1 MNLPSTTF
9 DVERVMQRVHAELER
24 RRQAQASS
32 AGASRD
38 LGPSPGR
45 GHRVAI
51 NALLAFHDREF
62 IERAYLAV
70 LGRYPDCDGERTFL
84 TRLRD
89 GRLTKAEVLG
99 RLRFSP
105 EGRVRAAQVPG
116 LLPAF
121 VLQSLF
127 RLPLIGFALSWL
139 NWCLRLPL
147 LVRNFQTM
155 EAHSHGVHARLRE
168 QLQVQAEEME
178 RLRGALRDQGARD
191 RDPAELG
198 EAAVSARFAAF
209 QADSE
214 RQLRRL
220 AQGLDATRSALEQGL
235 AGVHQSGL
243 EERAGR
249 EAHCHQLGAA
259 MDALGASHALRM
271 AAVDA
276 GIERLRADLAALT
289 ARVGQAMAALGD
301 AEAVAGMGEGGLLAR
316 LQQLQKATAA
326 LAADAALGQLR
337 QEQQRRAQERSLLDA
352 FYLEFENRFRGSREV
367 VKQRAAHYL
376 PIIAACD
383 AGSEA
388 APILDIG
395 CGRGEWLE
403 LLAEHGR
410 RANGID
416 INEGMLAECR
426 SRGLEV
432 QAADAC
438 THLAALPAGSLGAI
452 TAIHVVEHLRFAE
465 LVQLVDQ
472 CLRALRPGGV
482 LILETP
488 NPENLQVG
496 ACNFYMD
503 PTHGNPLPPLL
514 LDYLVQSRGFARSEI
529 HRLRED
535 RNEAAPIASLPEA
548 ASGDPEMQARIN
560 AVVAT
565 LNPLLHAAPDYAVV
579 AYKA

>member
-1 MNLPSTTF
+1 
-9 DVERVMQRVHAELER
+9 MQRVHAELER
-24 RRQAQASS
+24 RRQAQAST
-32 AGASRD
+32 AGASGD
-38 LGPSPGR
+38 AGPSPGR
-45 GHRVAI
+45 EHRQTLD
-51 NALLAFHDREF
+51 ALLAFHDREF
-62 IERAYLAV
+62 IQRAYLAV
-70 LGRYPDCDGERTFL
+70 LGRHPDSDGERTFL

-99 RLRFSP
+99 RLRYSP
-105 EGRVRAAQVPG
+105 EGRARRVKVRG

-121 VLQSLF
+121 ALQTLF
-127 RLPLIGFALSWL
+127 RVPLIGFVLSWA

-155 EAHSHGVHARLRE
+155 EAHSHGIHTRLHE
-168 QLQVQAEEME
+168 QLQVQAEEIE
-178 RLRGALRDQGARD
+178 RLRSALRDQAARKQVARE
-191 RDPAELG
+191 RDPAALG
-198 EAAVSARFAAF
+198 EPAASAQLAAF

-220 AQGLDATRSALEQGL
+220 SQGLDATRSALEQGL
-235 AGVHQSGL
+235 AGVHQFGL
-243 EERAGR
+243 EERADR
-249 EAHCHQLGAA
+249 EAHCHRLGAA
-259 MDALGASHALRM
+259 LDALGASHALRM
-271 AAVDA
+271 TAVDA
-276 GIERLRADLAALT
+276 GMEQVRADLSVLT

-301 AEAVAGMGEGGLLAR
+301 AEAVAGLGEGGLLAR
-316 LQQLQKATAA
+316 LQQLQEATAA
-326 LAADAALGQLR
+326 LASDAALGQLR
-337 QEQQRRAQERSLLDA
+337 QELRRRAQERDLLDA
-352 FYLEFENRFRGSREV
+352 FYLDFENRFRGSRDV

-376 PIIAACD
+376 SIVAACD

-416 INEGMLAECR
+416 LNEGMLAECR
-426 SRGLEV
+426 SLGLEV
-432 QAADAC
+432 QAAEAC

-465 LVQLVDQ
+465 LVQLVDL

-488 NPENLQVG
+488 NPENLKVG

-529 HRLRED
+529 HRLSAD
-535 RNEAAPIASLPEA
+535 RSDGAPLASLPEA
-548 ASGDPEMQARIN
+548 ASGDPEMHARIN

>member
-1 MNLPSTTF
+1 
-9 DVERVMQRVHAELER
+9 MQRVHAELER
-24 RRQAQASS
+24 RRQAQAST
-32 AGASRD
+32 AGASGD
-38 LGPSPGR
+38 AGPSPGR
-45 GHRVAI
+45 EHRQTLD
-51 NALLAFHDREF
+51 ALLAFHDREF
-62 IERAYLAV
+62 IQRAYLAV
-70 LGRYPDCDGERTFL
+70 LGRHPDSDGERTFL

-99 RLRFSP
+99 RLRYSP
-105 EGRVRAAQVPG
+105 EGRARRVRVRG

-121 VLQSLF
+121 ALQTLF

-178 RLRGALRDQGARD
+178 RLRGAVRDQGARD

-235 AGVHQSGL
+235 AGVHQFGL

-316 LQQLQKATAA
+316 LQQLQKETAA

-416 INEGMLAECR
+416 LNEGMLAECR
-426 SRGLEV
+426 SLGLEV
-432 QAADAC
+432 QAAEAC

-529 HRLRED
+529 HRLSAD
-535 RNEAAPIASLPEA
+535 RSDGAPLASLPDA
-548 ASGDPEMQARIN
+548 ASGDPEMHARIN

-565 LNPLLHAAPDYAVV
+565 LNPLLHAALDYAVV

>member
-1 MNLPSTTF
+1 
-9 DVERVMQRVHAELER
+9 MQRVHAELER
-24 RRQAQASS
+24 RRQAQAST
-32 AGASRD
+32 AGASGD
-38 LGPSPGR
+38 AGPSPGR
-45 GHRVAI
+45 EHRQTLD
-51 NALLAFHDREF
+51 ALLAFHDREF
-62 IERAYLAV
+62 IQRAYLAV
-70 LGRYPDCDGERTFL
+70 LGRHPDSDGERTFL

-99 RLRFSP
+99 RLRYSP
-105 EGRVRAAQVPG
+105 EGRARRVRVRG

-121 VLQSLF
+121 ALQTLF

-178 RLRGALRDQGARD
+178 RLRGAVRDQGARD

-235 AGVHQSGL
+235 AGVHQFGL

-259 MDALGASHALRM
+259 MDALGASHELRM
-271 AAVDA
+271 SAVDA
-276 GIERLRADLAALT
+276 SIERVQADLSALT
-289 ARVGQAMAALGD
+289 ARVGQVIAALGD
-301 AEAVAGMGEGGLLAR
+301 ADAVAGMGEGGLLAR
-316 LQQLQKATAA
+316 LRQLQEATAE
-326 LAADAALGQLR
+326 LASDAALGQLR
-337 QEQQRRAQERSLLDA
+337 QELQRRARERGLLDA
-352 FYLEFENRFRGSREV
+352 FYLDFENRFRGSRDV

-388 APILDIG
+388 APVLDIG

-416 INEGMLAECR
+416 LNEGMLAECR

-432 QAADAC
+432 QAADASA
-438 THLAALPAGSLGAI
+438 HLATLPADSLGAI

-529 HRLRED
+529 HRLSAD
-535 RNEAAPIASLPEA
+535 RSDGAPLASLPDA
-548 ASGDPEMQARIN
+548 ASGDPEMHARIN